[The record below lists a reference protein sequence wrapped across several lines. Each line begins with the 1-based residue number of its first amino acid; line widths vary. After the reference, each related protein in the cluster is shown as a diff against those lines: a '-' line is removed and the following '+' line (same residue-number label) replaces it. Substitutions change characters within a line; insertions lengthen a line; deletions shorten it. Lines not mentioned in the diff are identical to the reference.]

1 MLFRSAEAID
11 ERIAD
16 LNAIK
21 AQSASLQYGLGSAFD
36 QIPQERQE
44 EMMAGGGMVAFAKG
58 GDTFGTKFQES
69 LTSLQDLAGQQP
81 EPPTPEQREE
91 GIAAR
96 VPLIEKR
103 YGPDV
108 TQQFAEEIKEKR
120 AGLADQLEK
129 DRGLAFAMASLKL
142 LGRKA
147 APGESQQTQLI
158 RGIGEAGDAFIGEV
172 SRLKKENRDAD
183 DKLRQSEIL
192 LATAQQQRK
201 EGKVKAAMDSEDKA
215 EAKEQDAYKTKVG
228 VREKTTQ
235 LLGGMA
241 QAEMHD
247 KTQKEVAAMQSAAHR
262 EAANKPGEMERM
274 MSEVDAIR
282 TGKKSF
288 QGKTGEEGAKA
299 YQDTLAQ
306 VGAARYGAKY
316 TGPDKSIERSV
327 QVQKALE
334 QDGVAKEIGRAHV

>member
-1 MLFRSAEAID
+1 MEETKAKRAE
-11 ERIAD
+11 
-16 LNAIK
+16 
-21 AQSASLQYGLGSAFD
+21 
-36 QIPQERQE
+36 
-44 EMMAGGGMVAFAKG
+44 
-58 GDTFGTKFQES
+58 
-69 LTSLQDLAGQQP
+69 LAG
-81 EPPTPEQREE
+81 
-91 GIAAR
+91 
-96 VPLIEKR
+96 
-103 YGPDV
+103 
-108 TQQFAEEIKEKR
+108 
-120 AGLADQLEK
+120 QLEK

-247 KTQKEVAAMQSAAHR
+247 KTQKEVAAMHR

-288 QGKTGEEGAKA
+288 QGKTGEEGVKA

-334 QDGVAKEIGRAHV
+334 QDDIAKGLAKNIQLLQMAPYPTPEQQARLADLKQQYEARATQLEADIRARAGSMPTTSGAAPTSGATKTQGASAPPPILTPIIVRLPDGTSAQF

>member
-1 MLFRSAEAID
+1 MEETKAKRAE
-11 ERIAD
+11 
-16 LNAIK
+16 
-21 AQSASLQYGLGSAFD
+21 
-36 QIPQERQE
+36 
-44 EMMAGGGMVAFAKG
+44 
-58 GDTFGTKFQES
+58 
-69 LTSLQDLAGQQP
+69 LAG
-81 EPPTPEQREE
+81 
-91 GIAAR
+91 
-96 VPLIEKR
+96 
-103 YGPDV
+103 
-108 TQQFAEEIKEKR
+108 
-120 AGLADQLEK
+120 QLEK

-247 KTQKEVAAMQSAAHR
+247 KTQKEVAAMHVAAQR
-262 EAANKPGEMERM
+262 DLANKPGEMERM

-288 QGKTGEEGAKA
+288 QGKTGEEGVKA

-334 QDGVAKEIGRAHV
+334 QDDIAKGLAKNIQLLQMAPYPTPEQQARLADLKQQYEARATQLEADIRARAGSMPTTSGAAPTSGATKTQGASAPPPILTPIIVRLPDGTSAQF